1 MENATALLEKNTSH
15 ATSALEG
22 TDGKVPLN
30 NPEHPT
36 SSAAAT
42 SDLSPKDLGRRGEAA
57 AVNFLKR
64 KGLEILEQ
72 NWTCF
77 AGEADIIARD
87 ESTLCFVE
95 VKTRRG
101 VEKGF
106 PEEAITPA
114 KRDRYEKIAACYLQT
129 TDYVD
134 FRVRFDVISILVVS
148 PTRAF
153 LRYHVNAFG
162 GE

>member
-1 MENATALLEKNTSH
+1 MSNVTAFNENVNNRVSTMQEVKNGEDQIDNTSV
-15 ATSALEG
+15 L
-22 TDGKVPLN
+22 
-30 NPEHPT
+30 T

-57 AVNFLKR
+57 AVSFLEK
-64 KGLEILEQ
+64 KGLEILER

-87 ESTLCFVE
+87 EDTLCFVE

-106 PEEAITPA
+106 PEEAVTA
-114 KRDRYEKIAACYLQT
+114 KKRDRYEKIAACYLQRS
-129 TDYVD
+129 DYVGI
-134 FRVRFDVISILVVS
+134 RVRFDVISILVVG

-162 GE
+162 EV